1 MRNTHYKGFTI
12 NLYLAFLLDLVHG
25 VSFCLRWMG
34 WQVLLARWTAVA
46 TFSLPTPLS
55 QFKRTPDRPRY
66 ACMLFTIAPVVN
78 YIKRTHVMSNEN

>member
-55 QFKRTPDRPRY
+55 QFTVSAHRIVHGMP
-66 ACMLFTIAPVVN
+66 ACSSP
-78 YIKRTHVMSNEN
+78 